1 MSSSIQPI
9 NPTPDLAAARSAWD
23 KFTGAQK
30 QSATLVCMHD
40 CDADGIAAGVVWQRA
55 LERMSYANVI
65 RVIPDRDRNAWT
77 PNNRA
82 QVEKLNADA
91 VYLLD
96 LGSTDKPVDSRVP
109 NCFIDHHFPE
119 GIPTGGALITAYPWN
134 PIPNT
139 SLLMYDLCRESV
151 DLDDMEWVAAV
162 GTFSDLGEKA
172 PFDIIAS
179 SKKRYTAKYLKEA
192 TALVNAARRAAE
204 YAPEIAARAMLEHE
218 SPRALVEADDDDAR
232 WLRDARAEIKSAM
245 EEAKK
250 AAPKFAGNVA
260 LIRINSRCQ
269 IHPLIAQIW
278 RGRLPKFVVIAANE
292 GYRPGRIN
300 FSARSGPQSTVG
312 ALALLKSS
320 DIAEGEGNFG
330 HGHDMAS
337 GGSLPVESW
346 NELLA
351 SFGFDSSVFAAD

>member
-1 MSSSIQPI
+1 MAALA
-9 NPTPDLAAARSAWD
+9 PDA
-23 KFTGAQK
+23 K
-30 QSATLVCMHD
+30 LVCMHD

-55 LERMSYANVI
+55 VERMGYSDVL

-82 QVEKLNADA
+82 QVDRESADA
-91 VYLLD
+91 VFLLD
-96 LGSTDKPVDSRVP
+96 LGSTDKPVDARVP

-119 GIPTGGALITAYPWN
+119 GIPANGTLITAYPWD

-139 SLLMYDLCRESV
+139 SLLMYDLCQDSV
-151 DLDDMEWVAAV
+151 DLSDIEWVAAI

-204 YAPEIAARAMLEHE
+204 YAPEIAARAMLRHE

-232 WLRDARAEIKSAM
+232 WLRDARAEIKAAM

-292 GYRPGRIN
+292 GYRPGKIN
-300 FSARSGPQSTVG
+300 FSARSGPDSAIG
-312 ALALLKSS
+312 ALALLKNSAIS
-320 DIAEGEGNFG
+320 EGEGSFG

-337 GGSLPVESW
+337 GGSLPVERW

-351 SFGFDSSVFAAD
+351 SFGFDSSLFAAE